1 MLRIVRCT
9 TDADRAPHVEAHF
22 SRVET
27 RVRALDG
34 YAGGF
39 VGRRGETRAVRYG
52 LVTAWNGFAAMQAA
66 LGGNVL
72 GAPFLD
78 PVAQDVR
85 DVQIEHFERMDV
97 PPIGAGGEATVL
109 RVYSGSIP
117 HRQAEIFYSFT
128 RDTAWPAVGRAE
140 GLVAAHVGR
149 RVGSDVHDVAF
160 VTAWRS
166 WDALVEAFP
175 EAPTR
180 PLVVIGD
187 EDIVAGLHVEH
198 FDVVPAD
205 PVA

>member
-9 TDADRAPHVEAHF
+9 TDADRARDVEAHF

-27 RVRALDG
+27 HVRTLDG

-39 VGRRGETRAVRYG
+39 VGRCSETGTTRYAF
-52 LVTAWNGFAAMQAA
+52 VTAWNGFAAMQAA
-66 LGGNVL
+66 MGGNVL
-72 GAPFLD
+72 VAPFLD
-78 PVAQDVR
+78 PVAGEVR

-109 RVYSGSIP
+109 RVYAGSIP
-117 HRQAEIFYSFT
+117 HRQAETFYSFT

-140 GLVAAHVGR
+140 GLVGAHVGR
-149 RVGSDVHDVAF
+149 RVGSDVHQVAF
-160 VTAWRS
+160 VTAWRA
-166 WDALVEAFP
+166 WDALVAAFP

-187 EDIVAGLHVEH
+187 ESIVAGLQVEH
-198 FDVVPAD
+198 FDVVPPEPFA
-205 PVA
+205 